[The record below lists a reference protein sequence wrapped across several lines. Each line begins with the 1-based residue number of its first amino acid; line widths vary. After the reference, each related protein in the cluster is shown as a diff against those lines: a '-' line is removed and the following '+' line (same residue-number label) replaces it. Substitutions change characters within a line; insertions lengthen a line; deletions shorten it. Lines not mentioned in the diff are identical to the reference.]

1 MRSETRMRD
10 CLNRVGVAII
20 SKFPH
25 LAPLPPPLRPHRGV
39 RRRASRLQTSAP
51 RTGVGFRPEIGTGAG
66 CSGAGTGREGL
77 VRECG
82 TAGKTATPC
91 PALPTRQPQAAALCL
106 SRKMVWESLRGR
118 EGRPHHSPLNVNY
131 AFKTVF
137 IGEAARH
144 PMPPRPVCVLPRP
157 ALRAARHAQ
166 VLRGGAHPVTGAGA
180 REEEG
185 RAWRCGQSMRAKV
198 MGAART
204 VCTLVAV
211 LPRAHAHGER
221 GRGGGWDGSVCR
233 GVAVTLSL

>member
-51 RTGVGFRPEIGTGAG
+51 RTGVGFRPEIGTGAE

-118 EGRPHHSPLNVNY
+118 EGRPHHLPLNVNY
-131 AFKTVF
+131 AFMTVF
-137 IGEAARH
+137 IGSAT
-144 PMPPRPVCVLPRP
+144 PPPPLPH
-157 ALRAARHAQ
+157 RAARR
-166 VLRGGAHPVTGAGA
+166 VWGCSWRGAGA
-180 REEEG
+180 L
-185 RAWRCGQSMRAKV
+185 
-198 MGAART
+198 AR
-204 VCTLVAV
+204 
-211 LPRAHAHGER
+211 
-221 GRGGGWDGSVCR
+221 
-233 GVAVTLSL
+233 